1 MKKVLYIL
9 FHRSVL
15 VALSL
20 LAQVV
25 TLVVMVNI
33 FSEYISSF
41 YCIRDSLLSAGGRRA
56 HPQADQPPDA
66 PRGRAV
72 GGKPEGGLQGR

>member
-25 TLVVMVNI
+25 TLVVLWPMMMMVGI
-33 FSEYISSF
+33 LLM
-41 YCIRDSLLSAGGRRA
+41 YCTTSV
-56 HPQADQPPDA
+56 
-66 PRGRAV
+66 V
-72 GGKPEGGLQGR
+72 GKMDL

>member
-1 MKKVLYIL
+1 MKKVLSIL

-33 FSEYISSF
+33 FS
-41 YCIRDSLLSAGGRRA
+41 
-56 HPQADQPPDA
+56 
-66 PRGRAV
+66 
-72 GGKPEGGLQGR
+72 

>member
-33 FSEYISSF
+33 FPSISTASTGAA
-41 YCIRDSLLSAGGRRA
+41 SPSA
-56 HPQADQPPDA
+56 
-66 PRGRAV
+66 
-72 GGKPEGGLQGR
+72 

>member
-33 FSEYISSF
+33 FFRVYQQLLLVLHRHQ
-41 YCIRDSLLSAGGRRA
+41 RDCRSADPGQPHRA
-56 HPQADQPPDA
+56 
-66 PRGRAV
+66 R
-72 GGKPEGGLQGR
+72 L